1 VAPLNLNQAAQRGIG
16 ERSASLVRKHLSQ
29 IEHLHKDIPSTCEL
43 HLISRRTHPDLGQN
57 LKLLASWRLP
67 EYLRATDA
75 ASVERDHPI
84 DRHVR
89 TNEASERGVGSCSP
103 SPA

>member
-1 VAPLNLNQAAQRGIG
+1 
-16 ERSASLVRKHLSQ
+16 VRKHLSQ

-43 HLISRRTHPDLGQN
+43 HLISRRTHPDFGQN

-84 DRHVR
+84 DRHAAVLGAR
-89 TNEASERGVGSCSP
+89 PHQMDHRGCFHAKLTG
-103 SPA
+103 